1 MSVGHSRR
9 TSRRAAP
16 STSGRSASSSCRSR
30 STPSFSSA
38 AASPISCVASL
49 NTSSRR
55 ISSLSSVLPARL
67 RTTSVSPPSSMTVG
81 GVIQFS
87 GLYPPASAGTAE
99 RNGGLEL
106 GKWGCYQYSY
116 PSGFLY
122 TGYFTLLS
130 SSTYSVMQ
138 AGSGRY
144 YFSPATRKITW
155 LSGPYKRYHYRGEYQ
170 PKGTN

>member
-1 MSVGHSRR
+1 MI
-9 TSRRAAP
+9 AAV
-16 STSGRSASSSCRSR
+16 
-30 STPSFSSA
+30 A
-38 AASPISCVASL
+38 AVQLGA
-49 NTSSRR
+49 
-55 ISSLSSVLPARL
+55 
-67 RTTSVSPPSSMTVG
+67 
-81 GVIQFS
+81 
-87 GLYPPASAGTAE
+87 ASAGTAE
-99 RNGGLEL
+99 RSGGLEL

-170 PKGTN
+170 PKGTNGHKSNTIVLLGPESVKIECQRSR